1 MVSHMPNQ
9 EVTLDRVFRALADP
23 TRRAVLERLG
33 AGPASVSDLA
43 QPFEMALPTFAQHL
57 KVLEAC
63 GLVRSSKAGR
73 VRTCEL
79 APQAFVRAEHWMAAQ
94 RALWQA
100 RLDQLDLY
108 VRQLH
113 EKERTHG
120 KRRRSR

>member
-1 MVSHMPNQ
+1 MPNQ
-9 EVTLDRVFRALADP
+9 TVALDRVFRALADP

-43 QPFEMALPTFAQHL
+43 EPFEMALPTFAQHL

-79 APQAFVRAEHWMAAQ
+79 APQAFQRAEHWMAAQ
-94 RALWQA
+94 RALWQT
-100 RLDQLDLY
+100 RLDQLDTY
-108 VRQLH
+108 VTQLH
-113 EKERTHG
+113 EKERAHG
-120 KRRRSR
+120 TGRKSR